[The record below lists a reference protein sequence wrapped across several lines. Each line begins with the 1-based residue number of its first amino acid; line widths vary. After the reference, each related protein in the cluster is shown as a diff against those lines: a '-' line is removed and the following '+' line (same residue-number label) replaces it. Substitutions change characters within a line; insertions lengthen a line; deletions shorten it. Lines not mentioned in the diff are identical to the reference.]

1 MTFAQLLLTI
11 GLPTF
16 VGAILIVPAWL
27 VPRIRDLGG
36 VAGSALGVALGMTLV
51 VAFMSEAGVPSLPP
65 AQKWHMLPIIAC
77 GIVILCP
84 VVALMDGSGELGRWL
99 ISTATGAVI
108 GWLAVFPQMG
118 IEGRV
123 LLAIWVGVSFMV
135 MSWVSHRRRG
145 ITVTL
150 SLTIVFTA
158 LAILCWQAHQITLTL
173 INIALACTSVIGF
186 VSALVAEV
194 WTRDQEGKRRS
205 IAIGWGGAFAA
216 ASLVPLTCFCGWA
229 YTMGDVRWI
238 HWALVG
244 AAPVMLVVGEMPWLN
259 RHKGLGSSF
268 IRVSLV
274 CIPVALALILLF
286 TGVALDHEEHSSET
300 NIERLNKTFGP
311 DY

>member
-1 MTFAQLLLTI
+1 MTFGQILLTI

-16 VGAILIVPAWL
+16 IGAILIVPAWL
-27 VPRIRDLGG
+27 VPRIRDISGL
-36 VAGSALGVALGMTLV
+36 AGSALGVALGMALV
-51 VAFMSEAGVPSLPP
+51 VAFMAEAGVPSLPP

-84 VVALMDGSGELGRWL
+84 VVVLMDGSGEFGRWL
-99 ISTATGAVI
+99 ISVATGAVI
-108 GWLAVFPQMG
+108 GWLAVFPQMD
-118 IEGRV
+118 IFGRV
-123 LLAIWVGVSFMV
+123 LLGIWVGVSFMV
-135 MSWVSHRRRG
+135 MSLVSHRRRG

-173 INIALACTSVIGF
+173 INVALAATSGIGF

-194 WTRDQEGKRRS
+194 WTRDEEGNRRS

-244 AAPVMLVVGEMPWLN
+244 AAPTMLIIGELPWLK
-259 RHKGLGSSF
+259 RHTGLGSSF
-268 IRVSLV
+268 VRVSMV
-274 CIPVALALILLF
+274 CIPVALALVLLF
-286 TGVALDHEEHSSET
+286 TGARWDDESQSTET
-300 NIERLNKTFGP
+300 NIERIEHTFDS